1 MKKVDF
7 RGQMAPFTREDLQLI
22 RAKLKAQEAW
32 RDVALLNVGVDTMLR
47 ASDLVRL
54 RVSMLREHTG
64 AIAKAFAIRQTKTR
78 EPVHLGLSDRT
89 RDAVAK
95 LIDAEGKYGDD
106 FLFTR
111 RGEQHGQHIS
121 EVALRLLVK
130 AWAAIA
136 ERDPAKY
143 SGHSLRRTK
152 AVLVYRE
159 TNNAELVRQML
170 GHTSLAHTVAY
181 LGCEGGGR
189 VGYVPALRDLRCQV
203 STGLRPEANPAE
215 RDNAYHD
222 GKCSRGYRGC
232 AQKSRRARNSDVYC
246 GGRFRGQPQG
256 LPAHGRR
263 LGRLHRHCHQE
274 GEDGRV
280 LHDADRRDR
289 QTITAGQTP
298 LRHRALERGL
308 ITFPGG
314 LPIVDEEGVL
324 VGAIGVSGSAVE
336 NDNAVAEAGV
346 KVVGVSD
353 LPAHPWRT

>member
-1 MKKVDF
+1 VKKVDF

-32 RDVALLNVGVDTMLR
+32 RDLALLNVGIDTMLR

-54 RVSMLREHTG
+54 RVSTLRDHRG

-95 LIDAEGKYGDD
+95 LIEAEGKYGDD

-111 RGEQHGQHIS
+111 RGEPHGQHIS

-181 LGCEGGGR
+181 LGVKGE
-189 VGYVPALRDLRCQV
+189 DV
-203 STGLRPEANPAE
+203 SAM
-215 RDNAYHD
+215 
-222 GKCSRGYRGC
+222 
-232 AQKSRRARNSDVYC
+232 SRR
-246 GGRFRGQPQG
+246 F
-256 LPAHGRR
+256 
-263 LGRLHRHCHQE
+263 E
-274 GEDGRV
+274 
-280 LHDADRRDR
+280 
-289 QTITAGQTP
+289 I
-298 LRHRALERGL
+298 
-308 ITFPGG
+308 
-314 LPIVDEEGVL
+314 
-324 VGAIGVSGSAVE
+324 
-336 NDNAVAEAGV
+336 
-346 KVVGVSD
+346 
-353 LPAHPWRT
+353 